1 VIKLGLSFLLI
12 CAKIIRVMSAQTR
25 IYNCIVTAFLAIV
38 INCLPLQA
46 ENAALGRMFALLQEA
61 EPEEARKIA
70 DEIELQW
77 SKSGSPAMDLLL
89 KRGEDALEVGDSQ
102 VAIEHLTA
110 LTDHAPEFA
119 QGWHMRA
126 VAFAQAGLYG
136 PAVADLEQVLALEPR
151 HFNAIISL
159 AAVLEQVNK
168 PQLAYEAY
176 QQVLA
181 IHPHQEDVT
190 TALERLSGTIGSDL

>member
-1 VIKLGLSFLLI
+1 
-12 CAKIIRVMSAQTR
+12 MSAQIR

-38 INCLPLQA
+38 LNCLPVQA
-46 ENAALGRMFALLQEA
+46 ENAALNRMFALLQEA

-70 DEIELQW
+70 DEIELEW

-89 KRGEDALEVGDSQ
+89 KRGNDALAVGDSQ
-102 VAIEHLTA
+102 AAIEHLTA
-110 LTDHAPEFA
+110 LTDHAPDFA

-126 VAFAQAGLYG
+126 VAFAQAGMYG
-136 PAVADLEQVLALEPR
+136 PAVSDLERALALEPR

-159 AAVLEQVNK
+159 AVVLEEVNK
-168 PQLAYEAY
+168 PKLAYEAY
-176 QQVLA
+176 KQVQA

-190 TALERLSGTIGSDL
+190 TALERLGGTLGSDL